1 MIKDKI
7 LSCFLGFLL
16 FSSGGN
22 DTAYGMEE
30 TTGNAGVGQCYN
42 TMKRRL
48 GVYQLMIAS
57 KYFETIDDFI
67 NLELATPKARGNME
81 KFHFNP
87 IALDSWSRQFF
98 TSLETLHLYSED
110 DETFDEDE
118 EIIKRVICILMITQK
133 A

>member
-1 MIKDKI
+1 MNKNKV
-7 LSCFLGFLL
+7 LSCFLWFLL
-16 FSSGGN
+16 FSSGGKN
-22 DTAYGMEE
+22 VAHGADWVLPKTQKERI
-30 TTGNAGVGQCYN
+30 YN
-42 TMKRRL
+42 
-48 GVYQLMIAS
+48 YHLMIAS